1 MVAAQGDI
9 TKQYYMLRIEPEE
22 EFVQLWVWR
31 FDGEE
36 KIRTF
41 CMTRLGMG
49 LKPSANF
56 AIIAMKETSKL
67 EDFEERYPI
76 AKKALSED
84 SYVDNTFV
92 TGKTI
97 EGIRRKIEE
106 INFVASHGGF
116 KYKEWIVSRENFTQE
131 AISVQLPHA
140 IGVDEEKALGIFWDV
155 SRDEFYFKLDIS
167 AGGKKVSK
175 KIDLKP
181 YLGGDTTLPLS
192 KALPPISL
200 TIRICLSIHA
210 KTHDPLGL
218 VLPVKMI
225 GTLLFRETLQHIN
238 KTMKSKGRIPWDT

>member
-67 EDFEERYPI
+67 EDFEEKYPI
-76 AKKALSED
+76 AKKALSKD
-84 SYVDNTFV
+84 SYVDNTFI
-92 TGKTI
+92 TGKTV

-106 INFVASHGGF
+106 INFVAEHGGF
-116 KYKEWIVSRENFTQE
+116 KYKEWIVSRQNFTQE
-131 AISVQLPHA
+131 AISVQLPNA

-167 AGGKKVSK
+167 TGG
-175 KIDLKP
+175 
-181 YLGGDTTLPLS
+181 
-192 KALPPISL
+192 
-200 TIRICLSIHA
+200 
-210 KTHDPLGL
+210 
-218 VLPVKMI
+218 
-225 GTLLFRETLQHIN
+225 
-238 KTMKSKGRIPWDT
+238 